1 MSFLSSLK
9 KVASTVA
16 RATGVTT
23 GVSML
28 RPGLRA
34 QRNPFSSIA
43 GTTTGGASFFAPP
56 AVQAAIGRGI
66 VGVVVPAGAG
76 ALMPGAGAATNQA
89 LQASDEYGS
98 SGPWNPPR
106 RSPSSYSQLTG
117 ARRMRRRRGGYMV
130 SPPAAGLPPSSTG
143 FIERPRDRMDYLRP
157 RRRATAREFYA

>member
-9 KVASTVA
+9 KVASSVV

-89 LQASDEYGS
+89 LQASDEYAS
-98 SGPWNPPR
+98 TN
-106 RSPSSYSQLTG
+106 SQIIG

-143 FIERPRDRMDYLRP
+143 YINRPP
-157 RRRATAREFYA
+157 RRGIRLKPTAREFYA